1 MQPSIKAG
9 MLVPALKQTSQTLVL
24 LSLLALLAL
33 LGASLCHFHQA
44 AAPTG
49 VWMAPATG
57 GTSST
62 DRVHIVAV
70 SLSDKASRFDASRI
84 LRDSCWCPL
93 CLVGHVLDVVS
104 WQRAASWSL
113 AAAAG

>member
-9 MLVPALKQTSQTLVL
+9 MLVPALKQKSQTLVL

-57 GTSST
+57 NGDSGPTS
-62 DRVHIVAV
+62 I
-70 SLSDKASRFDASRI
+70 RI
-84 LRDSCWCPL
+84 
-93 CLVGHVLDVVS
+93 
-104 WQRAASWSL
+104 AAPAGYL
-113 AAAAG
+113 AIHPYPQ